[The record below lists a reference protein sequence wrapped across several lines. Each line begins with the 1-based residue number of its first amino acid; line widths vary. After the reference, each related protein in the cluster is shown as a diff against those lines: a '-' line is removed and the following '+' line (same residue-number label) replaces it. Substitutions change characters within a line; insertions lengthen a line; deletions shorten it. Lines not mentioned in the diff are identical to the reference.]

1 MVLPCTL
8 SRTKGSLI
16 AARIIEL
23 SLSGVRV
30 VTPRP
35 LALDETLVFELSYG
49 DLTLQAGTRVI
60 RQERP
65 DLYALRF
72 SALPKPT
79 LKHLHDIITIPHIDH

>member
-60 RQERP
+60 CQERP

-79 LKHLHDIITIPHIDH
+79 LKHLHDIITTPHIDH